1 MIYETPGTKG
11 MLWHFSDIE
20 EIDLEIQTLKQSQKV
35 ESLRKLSY
43 ILDVWL

>member
-11 MLWHFSDIE
+11 MLRHFSDIE
-20 EIDLEIQTLKQSQKV
+20 EIDLEIQTLKQFQKA

-43 ILDVWL
+43 VLDAWL